1 MFFKKHFKDKN
12 FQFGLLLSIVFIL
25 IFFYKLLYL
34 NTLSINFL
42 LTSIIFLTFT
52 IFFSK
57 VFFYPLK
64 LWIKFGFFLGLI
76 VTPLFLTLVYILTI
90 IPISLLLRIFNYD
103 ILKMKK
109 SNHQSYW
116 ISRNQKST
124 HFRNQF

>member
-1 MFFKKHFKDKN
+1 MFFKKHFKDQN
-12 FQFGLLLSIVFIL
+12 FQFGLLISTVTTL

-34 NTLSINFL
+34 NTLSISLL
-42 LTSIIFLTFT
+42 LTSTTFLTFT

-57 VFFYPLK
+57 VFLYPLK

-90 IPISLLLRIFNYD
+90 IPISLLIRIFNYD

-109 SNHQSYW
+109 SNHKSYW
-116 ISRNQKST
+116 ITRNQKST
-124 HFRNQF
+124 HFRDQF